1 MTYETKWCA
10 NCGAGHRS
18 MQHYDGEG
26 MLCRGCYQ
34 YFARIEQHEAAQHL
48 DQTELDF
55 LEYECFAGS
64 LKQARESL
72 I

>member
-1 MTYETKWCA
+1 MTYDTQWCA

-18 MQHYDGEG
+18 MKRFDGEG
-26 MLCRGCYQ
+26 MLCRGCFQ

-64 LKQARESL
+64 VKQARESL

>member
-1 MTYETKWCA
+1 MTYETQWCA

-18 MQHYDGEG
+18 MKRFDGEG
-26 MLCRGCYQ
+26 MLCRGCFQ

-55 LEYECFAGS
+55 LEHECFAGS